1 MSVYCRRPFPAPR
14 AWRGNL
20 LWGARRAPGRAM
32 VRAASA
38 TLLPAATARHT
49 TRIADRSRAC
59 NGVKARCARASEAAT
74 RLPDGGTMP
83 THMFSAR
90 NVAGVRAISSPSPA
104 SNSAGRWP
112 ESCLSSPCQ
121 RRRSP
126 RLHSTYDRVARRFVS
141 FAAVFRVTCGFVA
154 MLSAPLSGHRCC
166 LSLERSGRSRR
177 LPTPISS

>member
-112 ESCLSSPCQ
+112 ASCLPSQSTASIAASPFDLPS
-121 RRRSP
+121 R
-126 RLHSTYDRVARRFVS
+126 TRRFVS

-154 MLSAPLSGHRCC
+154 MLSAPLSGRRCC